1 MAITIDIKAILLFFI
16 IFSTLAFVNTAS
28 AGITVIGAEA
38 VYEANLSSVII
49 PTVDFPIEEIFTFNQ
64 DALLKQALIRISI
77 PTMHVPIKGIFTI
90 NEDVAVNKRLYAVS
104 IPTAPTPIKN
114 IFIHLE
120 DAKAYE
126 ALTFPEGLI
135 PDTTSPVITN
145 VTVTN
150 ITNNSATIT
159 WTTDE
164 IADSVVNYGIES
176 VIYTEIESD
185 SLFLINHTIAV
196 TPLSPETNYYFVVN
210 STDRSGNSA
219 ESSEYRFSTTGTV
232 K

>member
-1 MAITIDIKAILLFFI
+1 MKETKTIISLFIIYALAILL
-16 IFSTLAFVNTAS
+16 NTAS
-28 AGITVIGAEA
+28 AEITVFDAEA
-38 VYEANLSSVII
+38 VYKANLSSVNV
-49 PTVDFPIEEIFTFNQ
+49 PTSPEPIEKIFTFNAE
-64 DALLKQALIRISI
+64 ALLKQALISVSI
-77 PTMHVPIKGIFTI
+77 PTQPVPIKEIFTI
-90 NEDVAVNKRLYAVS
+90 NEDATFDTHLYTVS
-104 IPTAPTPIKN
+104 IPTEPSPIKN

-126 ALTFPEGLI
+126 ALAFPKELI
-135 PDTTSPVITN
+135 KDTISPLITN

-150 ITNNSATIT
+150 ITNNSAMIT

-164 IADSVVNYGIES
+164 IANSVVNYGDES
-176 VIYTEIESD
+176 GIYTEAESD
-185 SLFLINHTIAV
+185 PLFVINHTIAL
-196 TPLSPETNYYFVVN
+196 TNLSSGTEYYFVVN